1 MHQALISIYE
11 LLQTAYLL
19 QSRPRYGFHIPD
31 PIPVLDSYLDGM
43 LRSKQ
48 QLKMDWVEAP
58 WILLRILLGAF
69 TIDETDTGHA

>member
-43 LRSKQ
+43 LRSKR
-48 QLKMDWVEAP
+48 QLK
-58 WILLRILLGAF
+58 WIGLRRPGYF
-69 TIDETDTGHA
+69 